1 MKILYVAS
9 EAVPFASSGGLGDVI
24 GSLPAAVSRR
34 LGSDSDVRAVIPLYP
49 SVREKFGDQIVLE
62 KEFYVPLSWR
72 RQYCGIWSMTGSI
85 PSHSLL

>member
-34 LGSDSDVRAVIPLYP
+34 LDRK
-49 SVREKFGDQIVLE
+49 SVV
-62 KEFYVPLSWR
+62 
-72 RQYCGIWSMTGSI
+72 
-85 PSHSLL
+85 

>member
-34 LGSDSDVRAVIPLYP
+34 LGPESDVRAVIPLYP
-49 SVREKFGDQIVLE
+49 SVRENLVIRLFLKKSFMYLFHGE
-62 KEFYVPLSWR
+62 S
-72 RQYCGIWSMTGSI
+72 SI
-85 PSHSLL
+85 AAYGV